1 MKRIKIKYIVKKK
14 QSIFTFYGQ
23 GHTLGNVL
31 RSILKNIKN
40 IDFSGYN
47 VPHPTENIMNLKI
60 VTKKSANHIQILL
73 LALKICGELSV
84 LTDNLFLLTIENYLR
99 VNI

>member
-1 MKRIKIKYIVKKK
+1 MKRIRIKYILKKN

-31 RSILKNIKN
+31 RYTLKNIKN

-47 VPHPTENIMNLKI
+47 VPHPTENLMNLKI
-60 VTKKSANHIQILL
+60 VTKNSTNHIQILL

-84 LTDNLFLLTIENYLR
+84 LTDNLFLLTIENYSR
-99 VNI
+99 ICF